1 MPRGD
6 LDRLVHAFAF
16 EDIEAD
22 DHFLALGERPVR
34 DLLAPAA
41 YTHSLS
47 VCRRPQPVSNDPLA
61 PAIDIIAL
69 GLDLSWLFGHGI
81 GLGVGAHE
89 HHETHG
95 FSFPAGPI
103 GRSVRRRPYVCLREK
118 ILRRS

>member
-69 GLDLSWLFGHGI
+69 GLDLSWLFGHASGS
-81 GLGVGAHE
+81 ASE
-89 HHETHG
+89 HTNIMKRMG
-95 FSFPAGPI
+95 FPFLQDP
-103 GRSVRRRPYVCLREK
+103 
-118 ILRRS
+118 